1 MTMSGPTSK
10 LSLARGDWPGDL
22 VGSNEIRI
30 KEHLDGT
37 IAGCVLSA
45 CGRYRYALW
54 RIWDQS
60 KPFWLM
66 ALLNPSTATEEQ
78 NDPTISR
85 CITRA
90 SRAGAGGVVV
100 INTGAIRETDPDEA
114 CRAADPVGPHNEAW
128 VRALIPA
135 CDMHIAGWGPNAA
148 RFGGDRQML
157 RIFREAKVQLYA
169 LKLNRDGSPRH
180 PLYVPYSA
188 QPVLI
193 T

>member
-1 MTMSGPTSK
+1 MTNLGSTSK
-10 LSLARGDWPGDL
+10 VSLTRGDWPSAL
-22 VGSNEIRI
+22 SANNEIRI
-30 KEHLDGT
+30 KERLDGST
-37 IAGCVLSA
+37 AGCVLSA

-54 RIWDQS
+54 RILDRS

-90 SRAGAGGVVV
+90 SRADAGGLVVV
-100 INTGAIRETDPDEA
+100 NTGAIRETNPDQA
-114 CRAADPVGPHNEAW
+114 CRAADPIGPHNEAW

-157 RIFREAKVQLYA
+157 EIFREAQVQLHA

-188 QPVLI
+188 QPI
-193 T
+193 PMS